1 MVTGWSRRVA
11 ATADGPMCASIG
23 TILHDGKVN
32 DPMTAHPHMTISTT
46 RNGSVAVLSVN
57 GEVDMTSA
65 PLLEQEALALLDTDI
80 SGLIVD
86 LSGVDFLASMGI
98 ALLVELSKRA
108 ADNTG
113 FAVVAHGSATA
124 RPLELL
130 GLGEVLAIH
139 PKLDDALVG
148 LGTSPEGVSE

>member
-1 MVTGWSRRVA
+1 MTLS
-11 ATADGPMCASIG
+11 TA
-23 TILHDGKVN
+23 
-32 DPMTAHPHMTISTT
+32 
-46 RNGSVAVLSVN
+46 RNGSVAVLSVD

-65 PLLEQEALALLDTDI
+65 PLLENEALGLLDTDI
-80 SGLIVD
+80 TGLIVD

-108 ADNTG
+108 TDAVG

-139 PKLDDALVG
+139 PKLDDALAG
-148 LGTSPEGVSE
+148 LGASPEGVSE

>member
-1 MVTGWSRRVA
+1 MTLS
-11 ATADGPMCASIG
+11 TA
-23 TILHDGKVN
+23 
-32 DPMTAHPHMTISTT
+32 

-65 PLLEQEALALLDTDI
+65 PLLEKEALGLLDESIT
-80 SGLIVD
+80 GLIVD

-108 ADNTG
+108 ADSVG
-113 FAVVAHGSATA
+113 FAVVAQGSATA

-148 LGTSPEGVSE
+148 LGGTPNGVSE

>member
-1 MVTGWSRRVA
+1 MRGPRVSGVA
-11 ATADGPMCASIG
+11 APPDGPTCASVG

-32 DPMTAHPHMTISTT
+32 DPLTAHPHMTLSTART
-46 RNGSVAVLSVN
+46 GSVAVLSVN

-65 PLLEQEALALLDTDI
+65 PLLEKEALGLLDTDI
-80 SGLIVD
+80 TGLVVD
-86 LSGVDFLASMGI
+86 LSRVDFLASMGI

-108 ADNTG
+108 ADAVG

-130 GLGEVLAIH
+130 GLGDVLAIH

-148 LGTSPEGVSE
+148 LGTTPEGVSE

>member
-1 MVTGWSRRVA
+1 M
-11 ATADGPMCASIG
+11 
-23 TILHDGKVN
+23 N
-32 DPMTAHPHMTISTT
+32 DPLTAHPHMTLSTA
-46 RNGSVAVLSVN
+46 RQGSVAVLSVN

-65 PLLEQEALALLDTDI
+65 PLLEKEALGLLDTDVTGMVI
-80 SGLIVD
+80 D

-108 ADNTG
+108 AGSVG

-148 LGTSPEGVSE
+148 LGGAPEGVSE